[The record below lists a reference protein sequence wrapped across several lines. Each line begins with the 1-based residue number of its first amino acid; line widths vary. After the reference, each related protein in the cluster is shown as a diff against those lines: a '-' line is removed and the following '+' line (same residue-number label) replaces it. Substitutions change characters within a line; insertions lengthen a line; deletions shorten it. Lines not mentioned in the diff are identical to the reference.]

1 MRKGRKG
8 MGMKE
13 AFFPVLNK
21 HNFSRW
27 RVVGLIKLTSAHD
40 FTSHDFKTFQNLSK
54 TFLPL
59 LLILNHCTKVQLKR
73 LSSLDFLL
81 PVPARSRWP
90 RLVAQS
96 LRTWFR
102 ASRAF
107 QQTERSLTSFWATR
121 EQLFLLSLR
130 PLQLEAILS
139 RQRDGMLEGS
149 AQWSIQTSSSIP
161 NECQK

>member
-96 LRTWFR
+96 LRTWFQGFSCVPADR
-102 ASRAF
+102 TIVDF
-107 QQTERSLTSFWATR
+107 
-121 EQLFLLSLR
+121 
-130 PLQLEAILS
+130 ILS
-139 RQRDGMLEGS
+139 NQRTIVFTLFETTSIRGHLVSTEGWYAGGVCS
-149 AQWSIQTSSSIP
+149 MVDSD
-161 NECQK
+161 